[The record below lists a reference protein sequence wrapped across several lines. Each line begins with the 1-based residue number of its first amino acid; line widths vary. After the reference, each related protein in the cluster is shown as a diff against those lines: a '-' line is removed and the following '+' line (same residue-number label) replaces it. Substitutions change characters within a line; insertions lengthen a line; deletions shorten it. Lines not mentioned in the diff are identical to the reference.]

1 MNQYMTTRDA
11 LNQELASRGLRAWTE
26 KQPGEFMLAVV
37 AAVDKL
43 VKDKDNPKDLE
54 IKND

>member
-1 MNQYMTTRDA
+1 MTTRDA

-37 AAVDKL
+37 ATIDRL
-43 VKDKDNPKDLE
+43 VKEKE
-54 IKND
+54 IKSEQ